1 MKHLSLTARMSLMF
15 MSAVIAVLTVA
26 GLSFNM
32 LSQHHFKM
40 LDRQALV
47 EKLECAKHILNN
59 ARGEA
64 SLSEELP
71 QLRALL
77 GAHQDLA
84 ATILASDGSVL
95 FSDPRAVEVP
105 ERFRREN
112 EQSMW
117 EWQNGQHM
125 YRGMTAQISVADQA
139 EPLTAL
145 LILDVTNHT
154 HFFDTL
160 QRWFWIGLVISTLF
174 SAALGWV
181 VARSGLRPLRQV
193 THVASGMSARSLQER
208 IPLEPVPW
216 ELQQLV
222 LSFNAMLARLED
234 AFVRLSNF
242 SADIAHELRTPVSNL
257 MTHTEVVLSKK
268 RDINAYEE
276 NLYSNLEDLKRM
288 SRMID
293 DMLFLAK
300 ADNGLIVPEQSDIE
314 LADVA
319 AKLTEYYRLL
329 AEERDI
335 RLSVTGTG
343 RVRGDRLMLDRAIS
357 NLLSN
362 ALRYTPEGKTI
373 SLRIRQTADTT
384 SLSIENPGGHNR
396 SRALGEAL
404 RPLLPGRSRPA
415 RGRPEQCR
423 PRPCH
428 HPLHHRGPQRPH
440 LVHFGRG
447 PHRLSHRTSS
457 ALSLLAD
464 GCAAKRT

>member
-32 LSQHHFKM
+32 LSQHHFRM

-47 EKLECAKHILNN
+47 EKLESAKHILNK

-84 ATILASDGSVL
+84 ATILTSDGAVL

-105 ERFRREN
+105 ERFRRAN

-125 YRGMTAQISVADQA
+125 YRGMTAQISVADQP

-160 QRWFWIGLVISTLF
+160 QRWFWVGLIISALV
-174 SAALGWV
+174 SAALGLV

-193 THVASGMSARSLQER
+193 TRVATAMSARSLQER
-208 IPLEPVPW
+208 IPLEPVPL

-222 LSFNAMLARLED
+222 LSFNAMLARLEE
-234 AFVRLSNF
+234 AFIRLSNF
-242 SADIAHELRTPVSNL
+242 SADIAHELRTPLSNL
-257 MTHTEVVLSKK
+257 MTHTEVVLSHK
-268 RDINAYEE
+268 RDITAYEE
-276 NLYSNLEDLKRM
+276 NLYSNLEELKRM

-300 ADNGLIVPEQSDIE
+300 ADNGLITPEKTSIE
-314 LADVA
+314 LADVV
-319 AKLTEYYRLL
+319 AKLFDYYHLL
-329 AEERDI
+329 AEEHDI
-335 RLSVTGTG
+335 RLSVAGTG
-343 RVRGDRLMLDRAIS
+343 RVLGDRLMLDRVIS

-362 ALRYTPEGKTI
+362 ALRYTPKGKTI
-373 SLRIRQTADTT
+373 SVLIRQTGD
-384 SLSIENPGGHNR
+384 SIILSVENPGDTISSEHLEKLFDR
-396 SRALGEAL
+396 FYRAD
-404 RPLLPGRSRPA
+404 PA
-415 RGRPEQCR
+415 RREGNPSNAGLGLAITQSIIEAHKGRIWCTSVAGLTGFHIEL
-423 PRPCH
+423 PRP
-428 HPLHHRGPQRPH
+428 
-440 LVHFGRG
+440 
-447 PHRLSHRTSS
+447 S
-457 ALSLLAD
+457 
-464 GCAAKRT
+464 

>member
-47 EKLECAKHILNN
+47 EKLESAKHILNN

-384 SLSIENPGGHNR
+384 SLSIENPGGTIAPEHLEKLFDR
-396 SRALGEAL
+396 FYRVD
-404 RPLLPGRSRPA
+404 PA
-415 RGRPEQCR
+415 RREGGPSNAGLGLAITRSIIEAHKGRIWCTSVEGLTGFHIELP
-423 PRPCH
+423 
-428 HPLHHRGPQRPH
+428 
-440 LVHFGRG
+440 
-447 PHRLSHRTSS
+447 RLSPS
-457 ALSLLAD
+457 
-464 GCAAKRT
+464 

>member
-47 EKLECAKHILNN
+47 EKLESAKHILNN

-145 LILDVTNHT
+145 LILDVT
-154 HFFDTL
+154 
-160 QRWFWIGLVISTLF
+160 
-174 SAALGWV
+174 
-181 VARSGLRPLRQV
+181 
-193 THVASGMSARSLQER
+193 
-208 IPLEPVPW
+208 
-216 ELQQLV
+216 
-222 LSFNAMLARLED
+222 ML
-234 AFVRLSNF
+234 
-242 SADIAHELRTPVSNL
+242 P
-257 MTHTEVVLSKK
+257 
-268 RDINAYEE
+268 
-276 NLYSNLEDLKRM
+276 
-288 SRMID
+288 
-293 DMLFLAK
+293 
-300 ADNGLIVPEQSDIE
+300 
-314 LADVA
+314 
-319 AKLTEYYRLL
+319 LTE
-329 AEERDI
+329 
-335 RLSVTGTG
+335 
-343 RVRGDRLMLDRAIS
+343 
-357 NLLSN
+357 N
-362 ALRYTPEGKTI
+362 
-373 SLRIRQTADTT
+373 
-384 SLSIENPGGHNR
+384 
-396 SRALGEAL
+396 
-404 RPLLPGRSRPA
+404 
-415 RGRPEQCR
+415 
-423 PRPCH
+423 
-428 HPLHHRGPQRPH
+428 
-440 LVHFGRG
+440 
-447 PHRLSHRTSS
+447 
-457 ALSLLAD
+457 
-464 GCAAKRT
+464 

>member
-47 EKLECAKHILNN
+47 EKLESAKHILNN

-160 QRWFWIGLVISTLF
+160 QRWFWVGLIISALV

-193 THVASGMSARSLQER
+193 TRVATAMSARSLQER
-208 IPLEPVPW
+208 IPLEPVPL

-222 LSFNAMLARLED
+222 LSFNAMLARLEE
-234 AFVRLSNF
+234 AFIRLSNF
-242 SADIAHELRTPVSNL
+242 SADIAHELRTPLSNL
-257 MTHTEVVLSKK
+257 MTHTEVVLSHK
-268 RDINAYEE
+268 RDITAYEE
-276 NLYSNLEDLKRM
+276 NLYSNLEELKRM

-300 ADNGLIVPEQSDIE
+300 ADNGLITPEKTSIE
-314 LADVA
+314 LADVV
-319 AKLTEYYRLL
+319 AKLFDYYHLL
-329 AEERDI
+329 AEEHDI
-335 RLSVTGTG
+335 RLSVAGTG
-343 RVRGDRLMLDRAIS
+343 RVLGDRLMLDRVIS

-362 ALRYTPEGKTI
+362 ALRYTPKGKTI
-373 SLRIRQTADTT
+373 SVLIRQTGD
-384 SLSIENPGGHNR
+384 SIILSVENPGDTISSEHLEKLFDR
-396 SRALGEAL
+396 FYRAD
-404 RPLLPGRSRPA
+404 PA
-415 RGRPEQCR
+415 RREGNPSNAGLGLAITQSIIEAHKGRIWCTSVAGLTGFHIEL
-423 PRPCH
+423 PRP
-428 HPLHHRGPQRPH
+428 
-440 LVHFGRG
+440 
-447 PHRLSHRTSS
+447 S
-457 ALSLLAD
+457 
-464 GCAAKRT
+464 